1 MNKNITNLS
10 LNELRVY
17 CNKIVVENSDLKK
30 QIIQMNKLFN
40 LLNANE
46 ILSVF
51 NVIKNNANYGISLLN
66 NYNSIKVNDNQFV
79 SRFQKYHYFLVK
91 NQFFH

>member
-1 MNKNITNLS
+1 MP

-40 LLNANE
+40 LLNANK
-46 ILSVF
+46 LLNVF
-51 NVIKNNANYGISLLN
+51 NNIKNNANFGISLLQ
-66 NYNSIKVNDNQFV
+66 NYNQIKSKNDFKNV
-79 SRFQKYHYFLVK
+79 SLLLNLIILIINLLLNLKLL
-91 NQFFH
+91 

>member
-40 LLNANE
+40 LLNANK
-46 ILSVF
+46 LLNVF
-51 NVIKNNANYGISLLN
+51 NDIKNNANFGISLLQ
-66 NYNSIKVNDNQFV
+66 NYNQIKSKNDFKNV
-79 SRFQKYHYFLVK
+79 SQSKTYILFKK
-91 NQFFH
+91 IINK